1 MFYAYTLDDI
11 QDTAKNHPMALLYFT
26 RPDCDE
32 CADLQP
38 KIERLVSQHPKLSGL
53 VVDLSKIPMAAS
65 RFSIYALP
73 GVLVY
78 VEGKPTISVVSE
90 IDIAQL
96 TAHVDG
102 FYREL
107 FFPA

>member
-1 MFYAYTLDDI
+1 MTYAYTLDDI
-11 QDTAKNHPMALLYFT
+11 QDMAKNRPMSLLYFT

-38 KIERLVSQHPKLSGL
+38 RIERLVAAHPKMGGM
-53 VVDLSKIPMAAS
+53 VVDLSRIPMAAS
-65 RFSIYALP
+65 RFSIFALP

-78 VEGKPTISVVSE
+78 VEGKPTISVVKQ

-96 TAHVDG
+96 SAHVQE
-102 FYREL
+102 FYRTT